1 MLFPVATAARAF
13 FYLFFRFSKS
23 SKKISGFKGKF
34 EGGRCFVIGNGP
46 SLTIDDLNRL
56 KGEVTFASNRIF
68 DVFDK
73 TDWRPT
79 FYLSTDLDVIFENAE
94 RIRDLETEYKFVN
107 LLSFFKGMRAK
118 NGVVFVFGFGRYL
131 IRKHKFVKKSHSGDV
146 SKYVS
151 ISHTITAVAI
161 EIAVYMGF
169 REIILLGVD
178 NSYSRT
184 VDKDGVLREDGAVSD
199 YRVTG
204 EHSFKPAFLV
214 DSTESCYAYFR
225 EFSEKNG
232 IKIRNATRGGK
243 LEVFERTDF
252 DGLFESAGGSRK

>member
-1 MLFPVATAARAF
+1 MLFPVATAARIF
-13 FYLFFRFSKS
+13 FFFFFRFSKS
-23 SKKISGFKGKF
+23 SKKISEFKDKF
-34 EGGRCFVIGNGP
+34 EGDRCFVIGNGP
-46 SLTIDDLNRL
+46 SLAIDDLNRL
-56 KGEVTFASNRIF
+56 KKETTFASNRIF

-94 RIRDLETEYKFVN
+94 KISDLELGYKFVN
-107 LLSFFKGMRAK
+107 LLAFFKGMRAK
-118 NGVVFVFGFGRYL
+118 NGVIFVFGFGRYL
-131 IRKHKFVKKSHSGDV
+131 IRKHKFIKKSHSGDV

-161 EIAVYMGF
+161 EMAVYMGF
-169 REIILLGVD
+169 KEIILLGVD
-178 NSYSRT
+178 HSYGR
-184 VDKDGVLREDGAVSD
+184 VIDKNGILREDESASD

-214 DSTESCYAYFR
+214 DSTESCYKYFR
-225 EFSEKNG
+225 DFSEKNG

-243 LEVFERTDF
+243 LDIFERADF
-252 DGLFESAGGSRK
+252 DGLFESAGGCRK